1 MVIFLYGPDTYRIGQ
16 KLKELKNKFIRQKDK
31 SGLGITVLDSQS
43 LALDTFRSRLYAP
56 GFFSDKRMIIIE
68 NLLAGA
74 GQQILEETLEYL
86 KKVRQEKENIT
97 VFVERGTPVAKQ
109 DLQKKLF
116 NLLKKAEHV
125 QEFSLFSGARLNQW
139 IKKEIVK
146 RGGKIAGPAVNVL
159 AAATGPD
166 LWRLSS
172 EIDKLIAYCGIYPIT
187 SEAVNLLVKARLDE
201 NIFHLVDA
209 VGMKDKKSA
218 LKFLKDQLAAGISL
232 NYLFGM
238 LVRQFRIL
246 LQVRELLS
254 RGDSSQWSLAKKL
267 GLHPYVAKK
276 SLIQARRFTKQELE
290 KIYQKLLAI
299 DVKRKT
305 TPVDPGVLIDLLI
318 VSV

>member
-1 MVIFLYGPDTYRIGQ
+1 MVIFLYGPDTYIIRQ

-31 SGLGITVLDSQS
+31 SGLGITVLDGQS
-43 LALDTFRSRLYAP
+43 LDLDTFRSRLYAP

-74 GQQILEETLEYL
+74 GQEILEEAMEYL
-86 KKVRQEKENIT
+86 KKVRQEKDNIT
-97 VFVERGTPVAKQ
+97 VFVEGGTPIVKS

-116 NLLKKAEHV
+116 NLLKKTEHV
-125 QEFSLFSGARLNQW
+125 QEFSLFSGSRLNQW
-139 IKKEIVK
+139 IKKEITK
-146 RGGKIAGPAVNVL
+146 RSGKIAGPAVNVL
-159 AAATGPD
+159 ATATGPD

-172 EIDKLIAYCGIYPIT
+172 EVDKLVAYCGTHLIT
-187 SEAVNLLVKARLDE
+187 LEVVNLLVKAKLDE

-232 NYLFGM
+232 SYLFGM

-254 RGDSSQWSLAKKL
+254 QGDSNQWSLAKKL

-276 SLIQARRFTKQELE
+276 SLVQARHFTKQELK
-290 KIYQKLLAI
+290 KIYQKLLTI
-299 DVKRKT
+299 DAKIKT
-305 TPVDPGVLIDLLI
+305 TPVDPGVLLDLLI